1 MNEKQTAWPANLRR
15 PEAARYLRE
24 VHGIPV
30 AATTLANWFSLGSDG
45 PPAFKA
51 GRYPLYPKAAL
62 DQWARARLGALRTR
76 SPGRGRDEGAAQ

>member
-15 PEAARYLRE
+15 LEAARYLRE